1 MNEVLINH
9 MYSGNYLE
17 SGNLGHEIINLFKS
31 DNEKHYIYAM
41 SAGDYDTKKHFNTI
55 KKVILVRNV
64 DQYKAEI
71 LGICD
76 VEEEIFASEVDEPNK
91 YKMLP
96 SVAELVNKD
105 FMNPNNLDGTRKDR
119 KTLRRIETYKKVHKK
134 QIQYIDDNSVT
145 YGNVKLYDLFAKNN
159 TANSGHSIYL
169 TFKVKKFRRPK
180 ELIYLCDN
188 RCESDP
194 HCFKINVK
202 RMCGSPPAN
211 FILLEDSEIQ
221 RLIKSD
227 FWETSDN
234 SPKVDTSN
242 ISIKSTSLLN
252 IIKKN
257 NDEIT
262 YSNWITY
269 YLKNDKNILRKFI
282 KMFTKIE
289 TTFENIEIARET
301 KDNIDI
307 YYEDSESIFV
317 FENKIKS
324 SINGTKKKNGMTE
337 EKKEFSQLAKYYE
350 YVEKLSSEAK
360 QKKKTGYFIFL
371 PNYAYKDISKLK
383 KYDKFDK
390 YNVIRYSQLL
400 DFFKTCTTNLPYYED
415 FLKALEYHSS
425 EYLNDLYSE
434 MLERLQSV
442 ISLRTK

>member
-1 MNEVLINH
+1 
-9 MYSGNYLE
+9 
-17 SGNLGHEIINLFKS
+17 
-31 DNEKHYIYAM
+31 
-41 SAGDYDTKKHFNTI
+41 
-55 KKVILVRNV
+55 
-64 DQYKAEI
+64 
-71 LGICD
+71 
-76 VEEEIFASEVDEPNK
+76 
-91 YKMLP
+91 
-96 SVAELVNKD
+96 
-105 FMNPNNLDGTRKDR
+105 
-119 KTLRRIETYKKVHKK
+119 
-134 QIQYIDDNSVT
+134 
-145 YGNVKLYDLFAKNN
+145 
-159 TANSGHSIYL
+159 
-169 TFKVKKFRRPK
+169 
-180 ELIYLCDN
+180 
-188 RCESDP
+188 
-194 HCFKINVK
+194 
-202 RMCGSPPAN
+202 MCGSPPAN